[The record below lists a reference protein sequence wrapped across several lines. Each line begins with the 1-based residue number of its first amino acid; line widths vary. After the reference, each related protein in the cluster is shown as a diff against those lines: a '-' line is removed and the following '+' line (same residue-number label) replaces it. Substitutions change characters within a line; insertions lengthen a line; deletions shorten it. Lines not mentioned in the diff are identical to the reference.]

1 MISWTM
7 TRDGA
12 LSATGNEGEKIVSK
26 PKTRTARN
34 RKAEEIIADLKA
46 IRDTVAERQPVKLQ
60 WQLAGA
66 NAGAGANSP
75 NARPE
80 RSEAEHAME
89 HAIDEINT
97 LRRQNEVLRA
107 KVETMDLFGA
117 MLFSRPPESRN
128 GMAEDVAWKLRR
140 ALDNLKAVK
149 GVGQ

>member
-1 MISWTM
+1 M
-7 TRDGA
+7 T
-12 LSATGNEGEKIVSK
+12 KK
-26 PKTRTARN
+26 PTARAKQAN
-34 RKAEEIIADLKA
+34 KIIAGLKEA
-46 IRDTVAERQPVKLQ
+46 VDALAPERAAKMV
-60 WQLAGA
+60 WQLSDA
-66 NAGAGANSP
+66 NAGANSSV
-75 NARPE
+75 RPE

-117 MLFSRPPESRN
+117 MLFAKPVEERH

-140 ALDNLKAVK
+140 ALDNMKAVK